1 MKKNAG
7 LKFLLVLLIIVA
19 IVAGVLL
26 ALRVIQ
32 EKQTSSGNIE
42 EDVQQQPEQPV
53 KTIKTFAGSQRAI
66 ALMIDNHEG
75 AWPQGGLNDADLVYE
90 IIVEGGETRLMAVFK
105 GKNLTK
111 IGPVRSARHYF
122 IDYAIEN
129 DAIYTHFGWS
139 PQAESDIKTYS
150 VNNINGITESSESF
164 WRTKDKYAPHNVAT
178 STEKIMEIAQRKGYR
193 TTSNAESVLN
203 YVTDEVNLEN
213 GTAITEVT
221 IPYSYLQKVSYQYDE
236 EKKVFVRYA
245 RGKKQVDWNSS
256 EAVTTKNIIITF
268 AQNYTLN
275 DTENKGRQGL
285 KNIGTLDG
293 YYITNGKY
301 IPIKCEKTSRTSQ
314 TIYKDLEG
322 KEIEVNDG
330 NTFIQIC
337 PLDAKVT
344 FEEPTTEPIPTNTT
358 GQNNS
363 SM

>member
-1 MKKNAG
+1 MKNSGIK
-7 LKFLLVLLIIVA
+7 LLIILLIIVA
-19 IVAGVLL
+19 IIAGVLL
-26 ALRVIQ
+26 ALKVIQ
-32 EKQTSSGNIE
+32 DKQTVSENIE
-42 EDVQQQPEQPV
+42 ENISQQLQEPV
-53 KTIKTFAGSQRAI
+53 KTVKTFSGEQRAI

-90 IIVEGGETRLMAVFK
+90 IIVEGGETRLMAIFK
-105 GKNLTK
+105 GKNLEK

-122 IDYAIEN
+122 IDYALEN

-150 VNNINGITESSESF
+150 VNNINGITESSGSF
-164 WRTKDKYAPHNVAT
+164 WRTTDKYAPHNVAT

-193 TTSNAESVLN
+193 ITSHAECVLN
-203 YVTDEVNLEN
+203 YVTEEVNLEN
-213 GTAITEVT
+213 GTAITGVA
-221 IPYSYLQKVSYQYDE
+221 IPYSYLQKVSYEYDE
-236 EKKVFVRYA
+236 ENKVFVRYA
-245 RGKKQVDWNSS
+245 RGEKQLDWNTE

-268 AQNYTLN
+268 AQNYSLN
-275 DTENKGRQGL
+275 DAENKGRQEL

-301 IPIKCEKTSRTSQ
+301 IPIKCEKTTRTSQ

-322 KEIEVNDG
+322 NEIEVNDG

-344 FEEPTTEPIPTNTT
+344 FEEPIVEETQTNTVE
-358 GQNNS
+358 QNNG
-363 SM
+363 

>member
-1 MKKNAG
+1 MKKNNG
-7 LKFLLVLLIIVA
+7 IKFLIILLVIVA
-19 IVAGVLL
+19 LIAGTLL
-26 ALRVIQ
+26 ALKIMQDQQTNSENIQ
-32 EKQTSSGNIE
+32 NGSVEKQPE
-42 EDVQQQPEQPV
+42 EPI
-53 KTIKTFAGSQRAI
+53 KTVKTFAGNERAI

-105 GKNLTK
+105 GKKLEK

-122 IDYAIEN
+122 IDYALEN

-139 PQAESDIKTYS
+139 PQAQSDIRTYD
-150 VNNINGITESSESF
+150 VDNINGITESSDSF
-164 WRTKDKYAPHNVAT
+164 WRTTDKYAPHNVAT
-178 STEKIMEIAQRKGYR
+178 STEKIMEIAARKNYR
-193 TTSNAESVLN
+193 TTSTVESVLN
-203 YVTDEVNLEN
+203 YVVDEVNLEE
-213 GTAITEVT
+213 GTSITGVT
-221 IPYSYLQKVSYQYDE
+221 IPYSYLQKVFYEYDE
-236 EKKVFVRYA
+236 ENKVFIRYA
-245 RGKKQVDWNSS
+245 RGEKQVDWNTK

-268 AQNYTLN
+268 AQNYMLT

-301 IPIKCEKTSRTSQ
+301 IPIKCEKISRTSK

-322 KEIEVNDG
+322 NEIKVNDG

-344 FEEPTTEPIPTNTT
+344 FEKPVVEETLTNTIE
-358 GQNNS
+358 QNNI
-363 SM
+363 